1 MPIVTECG
9 EGSKLPTS
17 SEEYPCVRRLR
28 HRRLLTLLCHQGFE
42 SALRSM
48 AGETD
53 AFFSVSHLRRY
64 VERGQ
69 WKDAFEYLLR
79 FLPPG
84 LHSLSLEAQVLRRF
98 LVAHMALA
106 NILAG
111 TKDGDVLAEN
121 YKKYRNHGSSVCNGI
136 IRLRSIMLT
145 ALHAKRQLS
154 DSLDWECVWR
164 KASEIVNDL
173 AYRAAEL
180 KDMVLKPGGPMKPHN
195 VLLIGFSS
203 RSRCVHKKQSRWPRA
218 SALAQGYLQKRRSLL
233 SSRHSQESCDVLLN
247 KAMDMVADAVDK
259 SLKAGKCS
267 EFHVEHPLQPN
278 GTEGATPLIPQTK
291 VGTFAGPARTPGM
304 PPVTNA
310 GATPLIPQTKV
321 GTFTGPARTPGM
333 PPVTNAGATP
343 LIPQTKVGTFAG
355 PARTPGMPPVTNAG
369 ASVAPISWTMFGTS
383 AGPANNSGML
393 LVSNAVKLTNL
404 GASIAPVSQA
414 RFGTL
419 AGPAKKH
426 GMPSVSNA
434 GCVPVLGGPF
444 LGTVFA
450 SPVGTVFGGSPSHGT
465 NSEIPLMT
473 NEGATPVSQSMF
485 DTLASSATNSGMPS
499 VANAGV
505 SPVSQA
511 MFHILAG
518 SATNSGIP
526 FVSSAGYA
534 TNSGITPMA
543 NAV

>member
-291 VGTFAGPARTPGM
+291 VGTF
-304 PPVTNA
+304 
-310 GATPLIPQTKV
+310 
-321 GTFTGPARTPGM
+321 TGPARTPGM

-355 PARTPGMPPVTNAG
+355 PARTPGMPPVTNA
-369 ASVAPISWTMFGTS
+369 
-383 AGPANNSGML
+383 
-393 LVSNAVKLTNL
+393 

-543 NAV
+543 NADAVN

>member
-259 SLKAGKCS
+259 SLKAG
-267 EFHVEHPLQPN
+267 
-278 GTEGATPLIPQTK
+278 ATPLIPQTK
-291 VGTFAGPARTPGM
+291 VGTFA
-304 PPVTNA
+304 
-310 GATPLIPQTKV
+310 
-321 GTFTGPARTPGM
+321 GPARTPGM

-543 NAV
+543 NADAVN